1 MEIKDFKDV
10 DRVKVGRLKPGEGD
24 LIHLFVDGM
33 GELIMIT
40 RQEVFMLVADA
51 EGMVVVAQV
60 DGVEYWGFAWQLR
73 NMLEKW
79 PRKKAAVYR
88 MR

>member
-60 DGVEYWGFAWQLR
+60 DGVEYWGFA
-73 NMLEKW
+73 
-79 PRKKAAVYR
+79 
-88 MR
+88 